1 MPCLRRN
8 GAILGLAFGLLLP
21 GHAAPV
27 LLDARFALPTG
38 FHIYR
43 AADPEL
49 TGGSYDLAFDGDGRL
64 LVGDGTAIR
73 RLEDTDSD
81 GVYDQFK
88 VIATGLGRRG
98 PQGLLVWGD
107 RLYAVGGDGLQLFD
121 GYKSGKL
128 VHRGRLGAKF
138 NTGGDHDLHTV
149 LRGHDGW
156 LYLMAGNGAGIE
168 GRRHITQTNSPMLE
182 EREASVF
189 RLEPDG
195 KNWECLATG
204 GRNPPSLGLNH
215 VGELFSFDSD
225 MEWHVGLP
233 FYKPVRLNHWA
244 VGTDQGWQEVG
255 AYPSYYIDCVPHVVD
270 VGRGSPDWGTFYE
283 HQQFPARYRNAFLVC
298 DYRWK
303 RESNDQYATSGR
315 LVAFFLER
323 DGAGWKAKME
333 TLLRPQ
339 PGARDAAER
348 PINFA
353 LVDVEVAPDGS
364 VFLSDHNQGVWRM
377 FYDERRA
384 AVPVPPVHP
393 ERPPLPDSSQR
404 QLEELLRLPQPL
416 AEWSRVR
423 EEALRSA
430 VGPGLSREL
439 QKVALD
445 RARSAEDRIRAIQLL
460 APGFEGLD
468 SDWLHA
474 LAREPEREMRAQA
487 AWLIGIRGASDVP
500 ALLRLLEDQDGLV
513 RRRAAESLTRSSSPE
528 AVPAL
533 IRHMG
538 DSSRLVRFISMNA
551 LAHHPAAEWLNE
563 AVRSGNAASIQCRAL
578 VAGLLRN
585 ESPPDELTRRLVRN
599 LLETRNS
606 AALSREDRLD
616 LLRVL
621 ALFQNALESEPPTKK
636 AVVAAVLADFPD
648 ADRDIRWEQVRL
660 LGLYRVE
667 QSFAR
672 LLALLTEERDEV
684 TQFHTAQALARLPGG
699 WSTVDEEKAMA
710 WFEATQ
716 RGWFAEFASKG
727 VEFPQFWATVLTE
740 FARHHPEAMLRR
752 AAHID
757 VTSLMGAALLE
768 TLVQTDSTGAKL
780 IQFYR
785 QLSRVEEKARAA
797 RALERIAN
805 PMIAGFIL
813 TELKSNPEKAVR
825 ASLIHSLAAQ
835 STVDADLPFLIE
847 GLKSSETEVARACIG
862 ALTRQK
868 PKVTAEL
875 GAACV
880 SRLSDNSSLF
890 HSVERLLVTLTNHRR
905 PAYRPDQE
913 LNRRPDEATRRAA
926 VNFWITWL
934 NDSGFPYKLEQPD
947 LPKEK
952 SDDEVSRFILSR
964 ESRGGD
970 AKRGARHYEALQC
983 HTCHG
988 GGAVPGRE
996 GRIFGPDL
1004 AGVTRRLT
1012 RAELAESLV
1021 YPSKQVADRFK
1032 AFSLEAKDGT
1042 VLTGFITEQTDT
1054 AVTFAD
1060 QQQVR
1065 QIPRT
1070 EIIRLAPQAS
1080 SLMPDRLLNR
1090 LTEDET
1096 RDLLAYLETIGVS
1109 P

>member
-1 MPCLRRN
+1 MPRRFFRRS
-8 GAILGLAFGLLLP
+8 AIFGLMLGALLP
-21 GHAAPV
+21 VRAAPV
-27 LLDARFALPTG
+27 LLDARFELPAG

-43 AADPEL
+43 AADPEI

-64 LVGDGTAIR
+64 LVGDGTAVR
-73 RLEDTDSD
+73 RLEDTDHD
-81 GVYDQFK
+81 GVYDRFE

-149 LRGHDGW
+149 LRGHDGY
-156 LYLMAGNGAGIE
+156 LYLMAGNGAGIQD
-168 GRRHITQTNSPMLE
+168 RRHITQTNSPMLE

-189 RLEPDG
+189 RLDPDG
-195 KNWECLATG
+195 KKWECLASG

-215 VGELFSFDSD
+215 AGELFSFDSD

-244 VGTDQGWQEVG
+244 IGTDQGWQEVG

-283 HQQFPARYRNAFLVC
+283 HRQFPGRYRNAFLVC

-323 DGAGWKAKME
+323 AGAGWKATMD
-333 TLLRPQ
+333 TLVRPKA
-339 PGARDAAER
+339 GATDAAER
-348 PINFA
+348 PIDFA

-364 VFLSDHNQGVWRM
+364 VFLSDHNQGVWRL
-377 FYDERRA
+377 FYDERSA
-384 AVPVPPVHP
+384 PSVPRVYP
-393 ERPPLPDSSQR
+393 ERSPLPDR
-404 QLEELLRLPQPL
+404 TTNPLEELLHLPQPL

-423 EEALRSA
+423 EEALLSA
-430 VGPGLSREL
+430 VGAGWSREL

-445 RARSAEDRIRAIQLL
+445 RARPVADRIRAIQLL

-468 SDWLHA
+468 DRWVQA
-474 LAREPEREMRAQA
+474 LTRDPEAELRAQA
-487 AWLIGIRGASDVP
+487 AWLLGIRGASDVP
-500 ALLRLLEDQDGLV
+500 ALLTLLEDKDDLV
-513 RRRAAESLTRSSSPE
+513 RRRAAESLTRARSPE
-528 AVPAL
+528 AIPAL

-551 LAHHPAAEWLNE
+551 LAHHPSAQWLDEAA
-563 AVRSGNAASIQCRAL
+563 RNANAPAIQCRAL
-578 VAGLLRN
+578 VAGLLRT
-585 ESPPDELTRRLVRN
+585 EPPDDNLTRRVVGN
-599 LLETRNS
+599 LLRAQRS
-606 AALSREDRLD
+606 GALAREDRLD
-616 LLRVL
+616 VLRVL
-621 ALFQNALESEPPTKK
+621 ALFHKALGSEPASKK
-636 AVVAAVLADFPD
+636 AVIETLLAEFPN

-667 QSFAR
+667 NSFGP
-672 LLALLTEERDEV
+672 LLALLLGERDEV
-684 TQFHTAQALARLPGG
+684 TQFHIAQALARLPGG
-699 WSTVDEEKAMA
+699 WSSADEEKAMA
-710 WFEATQ
+710 WLEGTQ

-727 VEFPQFWATVLTE
+727 VEFPQFWATVLAD
-740 FARHHPEAMLRR
+740 FARHHLDLMLRR
-752 AAHID
+752 AAIID
-757 VTSLMGAALLE
+757 VTSLLGGALLNR
-768 TLVQTDSTGAKL
+768 LVEADSTGEPL
-780 IQFYR
+780 IRFYR
-785 QLSRVEEKARAA
+785 QLSRVDDKARAA
-797 RALERIAN
+797 RVLGRITTPGMADVVR
-805 PMIAGFIL
+805 A
-813 TELKSNPEKAVR
+813 ELKNNPAPAVR
-825 ASLIHSLAAQ
+825 ASLIQSLAAQ
-835 STVDADLPFLIE
+835 STRDADLPFLLE
-847 GLKSSETEVARACIG
+847 GLKSSDLELARVSIA
-862 ALTRQK
+862 ALLRQK
-868 PKVTAEL
+868 PPASPEL
-875 GAACV
+875 AHACLE
-880 SRLSDNSSLF
+880 RMTGNTRLF
-890 HSVERLLVTLTNHRR
+890 HPAERLLATLSGRQR
-905 PAYRPDQE
+905 PGFRADIDP
-913 LNRRPDEATRRAA
+913 NRRPDEPLRQAA
-926 VNFWITWL
+926 LTFWQGWYETQFGRPFVT
-934 NDSGFPYKLEQPD
+934 NDSNQAR
-947 LPKEK
+947 EK
-952 SDDEVSRFILSR
+952 SDEEVSRFIVSTA
-964 ESRGGD
+964 SRGGQ
-970 AKRGARHYEALQC
+970 AGRGAQHYEALQC

-988 GGAVPGRE
+988 GGTSPGRE

-1012 RAELAESLV
+1012 RAELAEALV

-1042 VLTGFITEQTDT
+1042 VLSGFITEQTDA

-1070 EIIRLAPQAS
+1070 EIVRLAPQTS

-1090 LTEDET
+1090 LADDEL
-1096 RDLLAYLETIGVS
+1096 RDLLAFLESIGS
-1109 P
+1109 N